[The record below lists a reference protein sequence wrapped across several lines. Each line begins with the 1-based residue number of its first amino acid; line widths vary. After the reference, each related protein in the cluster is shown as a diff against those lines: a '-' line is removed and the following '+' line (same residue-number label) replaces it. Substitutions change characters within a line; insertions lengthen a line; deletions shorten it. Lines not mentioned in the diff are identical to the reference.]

1 MSRHKKRRA
10 TQTRDAPGQ
19 GQKRSSAVMLCD
31 TEAWKELLGSRY
43 RPLMECPEV
52 QMCIGVYA
60 DLIANMTI
68 HLMQNTAGGDKR
80 IKDGLSA
87 QLDITPCEWTTH
99 QGFVSTIVRVMLS
112 TGNQITL
119 PEYSPEGMLQNLLP
133 VPPSKVN
140 IMDRPEGGYRVRIGE
155 RMIEPDELL
164 HFAVNPDPERPW
176 VGRGYSVQLGDVVKS
191 LRQANDTKLALM
203 ERPNPSL
210 IVRVDSY
217 TDEMQTVEGQ
227 QAIADR
233 YLSNNRGG
241 RPLVIPAETFEV
253 QQVKAAT
260 LTDLAIDKNLELDK
274 KTVAA
279 IFGVP
284 PFLVG
289 VGEFKAEQYDWFVST
304 RVMAVAR
311 IIEQELTKKLLYAPD
326 RYFRFNR
333 LSLLNYNIKRMV
345 EVSAELLDRL
355 TMSRNEAR
363 DWIGL
368 EPREDMEELLALENY
383 VPATM
388 LGKQKKLVQK
398 GGGEEDAQ

>member
-19 GQKRSSAVMLCD
+19 QQRSSAVMLCD
-31 TEAWKELLGSRY
+31 AEAWQELVGSRY
-43 RPLMECPEV
+43 RPLMDCPEV

-87 QLDITPCEWTTH
+87 QLDITPCEWMTH
-99 QGFVSTIVRVMLS
+99 QGFISTIVRVMMG

-119 PEYSPEGMLQNLLP
+119 PEYSPDGLLINLLP
-133 VPPSKVN
+133 VKPSKAS
-140 IMDRPEGGYRVRIGE
+140 IIDKADGGYRVKIGE
-155 RMIEPDELL
+155 MLMEPDELL

-176 VGRGYSVQLGDVVKS
+176 VGRGYSVQLGDVVRS
-191 LRQANDTKLALM
+191 LRQANATKLALM

-227 QAIADR
+227 KAIADR
-233 YLSNNRGG
+233 YLSNNRDG
-241 RPLVIPAETFEV
+241 RPLLIPAETFDV

-274 KTVAA
+274 RTVAA

-289 VGEFKAEQYDWFVST
+289 VGEFSSEQYDWFVST
-304 RVMAVAR
+304 RVMAIAR
-311 IIEQELTKKLLYAPD
+311 IIEQELTKKLLFAPD

-333 LSLLNYNIKRMV
+333 LSLLNYDIKKMV

-383 VPATM
+383 IPATM
-388 LGKQKKLVQK
+388 LGQQKKLMQE
-398 GGGEEDAQ
+398 GGGEDA